1 LQQKVITLS
10 QIYIKLETRMKITV
24 ETNGEVITMELHDDN
39 TIWELI
45 PKLKILLTFCGYSED
60 LINQIIEEQE

>member
-1 LQQKVITLS
+1 MS
-10 QIYIKLETRMKITV
+10 QINTKLETRMKITV
-24 ETNGEVITMELHDDN
+24 ESNGEVITMELHDDN

-60 LINQIIEEQE
+60 LINQIIEDNE

>member
-1 LQQKVITLS
+1 LS
-10 QIYIKLETRMKITV
+10 QINTKLETRMKITV

-45 PKLKILLTFCGYSED
+45 PKLKIMLMFCGYSED
-60 LINQIIEEQE
+60 LINQIIEDNE

>member
-1 LQQKVITLS
+1 
-10 QIYIKLETRMKITV
+10 MKITV
-24 ETNGEVITMELHDDN
+24 ETNGESLILDLHNDN

-45 PKLKILLTFCGYSED
+45 PKLKILLTFCGYGQD